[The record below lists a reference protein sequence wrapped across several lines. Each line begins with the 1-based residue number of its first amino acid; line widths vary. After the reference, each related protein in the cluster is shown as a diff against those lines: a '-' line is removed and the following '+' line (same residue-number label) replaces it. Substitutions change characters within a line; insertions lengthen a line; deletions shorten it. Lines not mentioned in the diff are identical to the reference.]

1 MTDESMSFKG
11 YAPGTYVSRVYSE
24 AYHSEKSRAVRL
36 DRRFY
41 FCWGK
46 NNHPVVNKSL
56 LKENCIAIIRER
68 MNGLQNAM
76 KESQEAANEETKSS
90 SGDKYE
96 TTRAMNQLDKDMYA
110 RQLAENS
117 KELAA
122 IMETDCEKKS
132 LVVEAG
138 SIVKCDHANFFILA
152 GLGKIE
158 FERANIF
165 VISPN
170 APLAKAM
177 FGKVKGETIFF
188 NKQQMLI
195 KEVY

>member
-1 MTDESMSFKG
+1 M
-11 YAPGTYVSRVYSE
+11 
-24 AYHSEKSRAVRL
+24 
-36 DRRFY
+36 
-41 FCWGK
+41 
-46 NNHPVVNKSL
+46 
-56 LKENCIAIIRER
+56 LKENCIAIIQER
-68 MNGLQNAM
+68 LNGLQKVM

-110 RQLAENS
+110 RQLAENR

-122 IMETDCEKKS
+122 IMDTDCEKKS
-132 LVVEAG
+132 SAVGAG
-138 SIVKCDHANFFILA
+138 SFVQCDKACFFILA

-158 FERANIF
+158 FENKSIF

-177 FGKVKGETIFF
+177 IGKVTGESIIF
-188 NKQQMLI
+188 NKQEMVI
-195 KEVY
+195 EEVN